1 MTITISPFLRNQLN
15 NNRRSNNT
23 TNHHEKIYEDL
34 KQHANDVKPNDAK
47 AKLVKQNPISGTASA
62 IKDNFNDGLNFFK
75 AAKTGKMNDNNLGR
89 INDLGMKAGALLI
102 ATFLATHAK
111 TKTEALMQFIGG
123 TTFFASMAL
132 WPKIFINLPARII
145 HGFPI
150 DEKYISA
157 QGDKKDLYL
166 DNQFIPTGL
175 HSKKQKEREM
185 KRMGINPN
193 ELNAE
198 EKWFRKRQKTALQ
211 NRTLWMA
218 TAGFATPLM
227 TALVGN
233 YVQPKVENA
242 VIKHEFKKVKD
253 ILSDDNALNNY
264 LIKQQDLS
272 NAEAL
277 EHLFTQVKG
286 KKLDSEFYE
295 KLAELLE
302 IGDLSQNMKDKDN
315 WKPLES
321 LKSNELIEALKKLQE
336 QKSIVDEESLRE
348 LLENT
353 HQATGAALKLNGP
366 KTKLSEETINSI
378 IGQLGENK
386 TLENLRKILK
396 NNGIPEKQID
406 EILNGVETDN
416 EEFFKAIR
424 EYNENFLSKI
434 KGRIKGFLDL
444 MNPVAGSKSESIYT
458 KQYNDLMSEISK
470 RLGITRY
477 QDLKKIKE
485 RGNSA
490 AKKLLQDKIKV
501 LIDEQDKNYID
512 GFNKFVEI
520 TKNNLKE
527 NKSSQSFENELR
539 EAFGDSF
546 LNIKD
551 GRGQSIQRLFEILSE
566 KSSELKHED
575 KTWLMQFFE
584 IYSATEKDAP
594 KITSIDVL
602 NFEGITG
609 NKKEA
614 SNKLG
619 ETSSLM
625 KIFNAG
631 EQDETYFKKLD
642 GLTNAINAYL
652 SAKNTNYNQAKDT
665 LRETLKNILGEEHSI
680 VRFDHEFENFAQ
692 YIKKDNYVWINE
704 ILSESKADQILSG
717 SEADQILTSQI
728 LGGKEQPSHLFNLLS
743 RYIKNKKT
751 DIDSTRAKLMI
762 CANFERRAK
771 EGLFDAFEKDEI
783 EAITNFLY
791 DGTISD
797 SLNNLQIT
805 NKDTG
810 KSILEAVFDPSVFKS
825 EEKVMPGILDFI
837 EDLKSLA
844 SKTNNFTERTLKAN
858 SISDQFKTYATR
870 LYNNKT
876 WMRIFAPMAI
886 GLVAVTLLVQPFFGN
901 IKKEFPEDKKSGGAK

>member
-286 KKLDSEFYE
+286 KKLDDEFYK
-295 KLAELLE
+295 KLAELLQ

-321 LKSNELIEALKKLQE
+321 LKPNKLIEALKKLQE
-336 QKSIVDEESLRE
+336 QKSIVIIDEESLKTLLKDTRGKLQAE
-348 LLENT
+348 L
-353 HQATGAALKLNGP
+353 P
-366 KTKLSEETINSI
+366 KETIDSI
-378 IGQLGENK
+378 IGQFGENK
-386 TLENLRKILK
+386 TLENLIKALD
-396 NNGIPEKQID
+396 NNGIPDNQVKA
-406 EILNGVETDN
+406 ILNEVETDN

-477 QDLKKIKE
+477 QDLKKIKKQ
-485 RGNSA
+485 GNSA
-490 AKKLLQDKIKV
+490 ATKLLQDKIKV

-520 TKNNLKE
+520 TKNHLEE
-527 NKSSQSFENELR
+527 NKNLQSFENKLR

-551 GRGQSIQRLFEILSE
+551 GRGQSIQCLFDTLSE

-631 EQDETYFKKLD
+631 TQDETYFKKLD
-642 GLTNAINAYL
+642 ELTNAINAYL
-652 SAKNTNYNQAKDT
+652 SEKNTNYNQAKDT
-665 LRETLKNILGEEHSI
+665 LRETLKSILGEEHPI
-680 VRFDHEFENFAQ
+680 IRFDREFENFAQ
-692 YIKKDNYVWINE
+692 HIKKDNYVWINE
-704 ILSESKADQILSG
+704 ILSGSK
-717 SEADQILTSQI
+717 ADQILTSQI

-901 IKKEFPEDKKSGGAK
+901 IKKEFPENKKSGGAK

>member
-242 VIKHEFKKVKD
+242 VIEHEFKKVKD

-286 KKLDSEFYE
+286 KKLDDEFYK
-295 KLAELLE
+295 KLAELLQ

-321 LKSNELIEALKKLQE
+321 LKSNKLIEALKELQE

-378 IGQLGENK
+378 IEQLGENK
-386 TLENLRKILK
+386 TLENLRKVLNSK
-396 NNGIPEKQID
+396 ETKKQLGD
-406 EILNGVETDN
+406 EQIKAILNEVKTDN

-424 EYNENFLSKI
+424 EYDKNFLSKI

-444 MNPVAGSKSESIYT
+444 MNPVVGSKSESIYT

-470 RLGITRY
+470 RLGITKY
-477 QDLKKIKE
+477 QDLKKIKKQ
-485 RGNSA
+485 GNSA
-490 AKKLLQDKIKV
+490 ATKLLQEKIQE
-501 LIDEQDKNYID
+501 LIAQDKNYID
-512 GFNKFVEI
+512 GFNKFVDI
-520 TKNNLKE
+520 TTSHLGDRNL
-527 NKSSQSFENELR
+527 QSFENDIR
-539 EAFGDSF
+539 AAFGDNFPLLRDRKKLEDF
-546 LNIKD
+546 LKYV
-551 GRGQSIQRLFEILSE
+551 
-566 KSSELKHED
+566 KSADESNTKLLPEN
-575 KTWLMQFFE
+575 KTWLMQIFE
-584 IYSATEKDAP
+584 DYSTTEQSAP
-594 KITSIDVL
+594 KKASIDVL

-631 EQDETYFKKLD
+631 TQDETYFKKLD
-642 GLTNAINAYL
+642 NLTNAINAYL
-652 SAKNTNYNQAKDT
+652 SEKNTNYNQAKDT
-665 LRETLKNILGEEHSI
+665 LRETLKSILGEEHPI
-680 VRFDHEFENFAQ
+680 IRFDREFENFAQ
-692 YIKKDNYVWINE
+692 HIKKDNYVWINE
-704 ILSESKADQILSG
+704 ILSGSK
-717 SEADQILTSQI
+717 ADQILTSQI

-743 RYIKNKKT
+743 RYIKNKNT
-751 DIDSTRAKLMI
+751 DIDYTRAKLMI

-771 EGLFDAFEKDEI
+771 EGFFDAFEKDEI

-797 SLNNLQIT
+797 AINNLQIP

-825 EEKVMPGILDFI
+825 EEKVMPGISNII
-837 EDLKSLA
+837 ESLKSLGSEA
-844 SKTNNFTERTLKAN
+844 NNFTERTLKAN
-858 SISDQFKTYATR
+858 SLSDQFKTYATR

-901 IKKEFPEDKKSGGAK
+901 IKKEFPEDKRSGGAK